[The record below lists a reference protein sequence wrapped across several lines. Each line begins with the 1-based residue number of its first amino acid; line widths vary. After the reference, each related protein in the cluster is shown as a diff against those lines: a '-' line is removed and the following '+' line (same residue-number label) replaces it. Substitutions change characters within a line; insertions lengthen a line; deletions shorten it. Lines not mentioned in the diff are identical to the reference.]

1 VNKDP
6 AAPHASHARR
16 GPLQQGRSSD
26 EDGRPVAVVL
36 RPLGLGDLLTGIPAI
51 RGIRAAVPDHR
62 LVLATTTALAPLA
75 ALIDAVD
82 EVLPA
87 RELEPLDWSGPP
99 PELAV
104 DLHGKGPASHAVVA
118 GLHPHRL
125 LTFDSPGYPGPTWY
139 PDEHEVRRW
148 CRLVDEGLLDG
159 TVGGACDPD
168 ALDLAVP
175 AVRPPVTGAAVVHPG
190 AAFPGRRWPPDRFA
204 SVARHLA
211 DRGHD
216 VRITGGPAE
225 VELAGTVAAAAGL
238 PADAVLAGRTTSMEL
253 AAVVAAARVVVCG
266 DTGVA
271 HLATA
276 YRRPS
281 VVLFGPVSP
290 ALWGPPPRDGRG
302 GPLHVVLWHGDGA
315 GDPWGTTLD
324 PALAQVSVAE
334 VVDALDG
341 LLNRSG
347 PVAGAGGSPTGT
359 RATAPSSGGT
369 APGRGAVR

>member
-1 VNKDP
+1 MTDP
-6 AAPHASHARR
+6 PHHQN
-16 GPLQQGRSSD
+16 GHFGG
-26 EDGRPVAVVL
+26 EDGRETAVVL
-36 RPLGLGDLLTGIPAI
+36 RPLGLGDLLTGVPAI

-62 LVLATTTALAPLA
+62 LVLATTRALEPLA

-87 RELEPLDWSGPP
+87 VELEPLDWAGPP

-104 DLHGKGPASHAVVA
+104 DLHGKGPASHVVVA
-118 GLHPHRL
+118 GLRPQRL
-125 LTFDSPGYPGPTWY
+125 LTFDSPGYPGPTWH

-148 CRLVDEGLLDG
+148 CRLVSGGLGVD
-159 TVGGACDPD
+159 CDPD

-175 AVRPPVTGAAVVHPG
+175 DVEPPVRDVAVVHPG
-190 AAFPGRRWPPDRFA
+190 AAFPGRRWPAERFA
-204 SVARHLA
+204 AVARHLVA
-211 DRGHD
+211 AGLR
-216 VRITGGPAE
+216 VAITGGPAE
-225 VELAGTVAAAAGL
+225 RHLALAVAEQAGL
-238 PADAVLAGRTTSMEL
+238 GEEAVLAGRTTSLEL

-290 ALWGPPPRDGRG
+290 ALWGPPVRPQ
-302 GPLHVVLWHGDGA
+302 HVVCWHGDGA

-324 PALAQVSVAE
+324 PALARVTVAE
-334 VVDALDG
+334 VTGALDG
-341 LLNRSG
+341 LLAR
-347 PVAGAGGSPTGT
+347 T
-359 RATAPSSGGT
+359 
-369 APGRGAVR
+369 

>member
-1 VNKDP
+1 
-6 AAPHASHARR
+6 
-16 GPLQQGRSSD
+16 
-26 EDGRPVAVVL
+26 VL
-36 RPLGLGDLLTGIPAI
+36 RPLGLGDLLTAVPAI
-51 RGIRAAVPDHR
+51 RGIRAAVPGHR
-62 LVLATTTALAPLA
+62 LVLATTAALAPLA
-75 ALIDAVD
+75 ELIDAVD

-87 RELEPLDWSGPP
+87 VELEPLDWSGPP

-104 DLHGKGPASHAVVA
+104 DLHGKGPLSHVVVA
-118 GLHPHRL
+118 DLHPGRL

-148 CRLVDEGLLDG
+148 CRLVEEGLGL
-159 TVGGACDPD
+159 ACDPD

-175 AVRPPVTGAAVVHPG
+175 PVPPPVPGAAVVHPG

-204 SVARHLA
+204 AVARHLA

-216 VRITGGPAE
+216 VRITGGPGE
-225 VELAGTVAAAAGL
+225 VGLARTVAAAAGL
-238 PADAVLAGRTTSMEL
+238 PDDAVLAGRTTAMEL

-290 ALWGPPPRDGRG
+290 ALWGPPHRAGEHG
-302 GPLHVVLWHGDGA
+302 ALHVVRWHGDGA
-315 GDPWGTTLD
+315 GDPWGTELD
-324 PALAQVSVAE
+324 PALARVTVDE
-334 VVDALDG
+334 VVSALG
-341 LLNRSG
+341 ALL
-347 PVAGAGGSPTGT
+347 AL
-359 RATAPSSGGT
+359 
-369 APGRGAVR
+369 